1 MCNLTGNNNFFLF
14 LPSLTKKN
22 ALRFCMIVSIG
33 HSVLKN
39 LFEKGTASGIS
50 GELKDFLLLWLS
62 VIHAAK
68 DLNDLSISNVSILEE
83 GKNSCRLTVH
93 GIGTF
98 TFRFIDGE
106 IRQLNYRQEQK

>member
-1 MCNLTGNNNFFLF
+1 
-14 LPSLTKKN
+14 
-22 ALRFCMIVSIG
+22 MIVSIR
-33 HSVLKN
+33 HSVLKD

-68 DLNDLSISNVSILEE
+68 DLNDLSISNVSILEKD
-83 GKNSCRLTVH
+83 KNSCRLTVH

-98 TFRFIDGE
+98 TFKFIDGE
-106 IRQLNYRQEQK
+106 IRQMNYKEDTTTLKLRRTSPEQK